1 LLSNMRSGAANIK
14 NMSMQPQP
22 ASRHQR
28 HLLHNSCHGMQHVH
42 ACVNTCQILCFL
54 SFPNASLDAQS
65 LQNSRTKLFSTAQVY
80 SVTCAFHGGQCC
92 AGWAPGIISL
102 FLGFGVTFWTSRI
115 IASFHEYG
123 GKRNIRYRDLASS
136 VLGEQRIYVTV
147 KKRLHH

>member
-1 LLSNMRSGAANIK
+1 MSNTVLSVISKRKPSRSEPPEFTN
-14 NMSMQPQP
+14 
-22 ASRHQR
+22 
-28 HLLHNSCHGMQHVH
+28 
-42 ACVNTCQILCFL
+42 
-54 SFPNASLDAQS
+54 
-65 LQNSRTKLFSTAQVY
+65 KLFSTAQVY

-147 KKRLHH
+147 KKPLHH